1 MLFRSRNA
9 AKERRDLTDGEIQR
23 LDELFKKMHEL
34 TEQEIAIEQ
43 AKQGVVTS
51 QAKAL
56 SNAADLS
63 LEDYTQKAEKIVN
76 SAEKTRMAV
85 ISKAEEQYFEE
96 VALLDQR
103 LKTDSEYSEKE
114 HTADV
119 DAARSRYDDAVAAAN
134 KEAGDTLQIIKDGYY
149 NRAKTLREYTDKLAK
164 LNDEEETES
173 QTHSDNL
180 KKIDDDYYAK
190 LDELKKSNINE
201 SQKNL
206 EADKLLNEQKK
217 ATEEEFNRHTK
228 KNTEIRNDQQK
239 LLDNENYQNQL
250 TGFLNLMSLY
260 EVYTG
265 KTDKKAKGIVSAFF
279 KPMENL
285 DEETK
290 DKFKEAM
297 LGAWNGLD
305 EKQES
310 LFSKAASIAG
320 SVINTFKGIFDE
332 HSPSRVFKKIF
343 KYTLEGGEGGLDEE
357 APRLYKQA
365 DDVASTFTKR
375 MQAGVS
381 ADGLVSKMRAAVS
394 VGRSFVAQ
402 KLTANVVHEVGL
414 HNDDNDKRSEER
426 RVGKECG

>member
-1 MLFRSRNA
+1 M
-9 AKERRDLTDGEIQR
+9 
-23 LDELFKKMHEL
+23 
-34 TEQEIAIEQ
+34 
-43 AKQGVVTS
+43 
-51 QAKAL
+51 
-56 SNAADLS
+56 
-63 LEDYTQKAEKIVN
+63 
-76 SAEKTRMAV
+76 
-85 ISKAEEQYFEE
+85 
-96 VALLDQR
+96 
-103 LKTDSEYSEKE
+103 
-114 HTADV
+114 
-119 DAARSRYDDAVAAAN
+119 
-134 KEAGDTLQIIKDGYY
+134 QIIKDGYY

-180 KKIDDDYYAK
+180 KKIDDDYYSK
-190 LDELKKSNINE
+190 LEDLKKSNINE
-201 SQKNL
+201 SLKNL
-206 EADKLLNEQKK
+206 EANKLLNEQKK

-239 LLDNENYQNQL
+239 LLDNENYQDQL
-250 TGFLNLMSLY
+250 TGFLNLMGLY
-260 EVYTG
+260 EIYTG

-297 LGAWNGLD
+297 QGAWNGLD

-343 KYTLEGGEGGLDEE
+343 KYTLEGGESGLDEE
-357 APRLYKQA
+357 APKLYKQA

-375 MQAGVS
+375 MQSGVS

-394 VGRSFVAQ
+394 AGRAFVAQ
-402 KLTANVVHEVGL
+402 KLTANVIHEVDL
-414 HNDDNDKRSEER
+414 HNDDNNKKYTLKGDVITHIDIDGREFAVTTAPYISEELAWEGR
-426 RVGKECG
+426 